1 MVEPIGYGRF
11 GRKRAKGGVVGL
23 GCVVLLFACLSLAV
37 ASPAWAHAKLVES
50 DPAGGDVLAEP
61 PEQVRLRF
69 DEPVHFEETGGA
81 ELSPLDPIKVYSEDG
96 TRVDKGNTRVSPDDP
111 KILLMD
117 LKKLS
122 EGVFGVDWDVTS
134 KDGHVIDGALGFTV
148 DSAGA
153 AREGAADPEVK
164 NDEKDLAAGI
174 PMAAVVALLIVASAV
189 GLAALVM
196 LRRR

>member
-1 MVEPIGYGRF
+1 MVESIGYGRF
-11 GRKRAKGGVVGL
+11 GTKRANGGVVGL
-23 GCVVLLFACLSLAV
+23 GCVVLLLACLSLAV

-50 DPAGGDVLAEP
+50 DPAGGDILAEP

-69 DEPVHFEETGGA
+69 DKPVHFEETGGA
-81 ELSPLDPIKVYSEDG
+81 GLGPLDPIKVYSEDG

-111 KILLMD
+111 KILLVD

-148 DSAGA
+148 ESAGA
-153 AREGAADPEVK
+153 AREGAADPEAK
-164 NDEKDLAAGI
+164 NEEDLAAGI
-174 PMAAVVALLIVASAV
+174 PMAAMVTLLIVASVV
-189 GLAALVM
+189 GLAALVA